1 MQRIGR
7 YGVGEEIGR
16 GAMAVIHRG
25 YDPDIRRPL
34 AIKCLQPDYAR
45 RPEYRRRFLAEARA
59 AGTLTHP
66 GIVTI
71 FDVGESDQQPFIAM
85 ELLDGITLAEFA
97 EQFRPLLLR
106 NVLKIAIQLV
116 EALDYAHRHGVVH
129 RDIKPENIIVTSAT
143 ANIKVMDFGIARTL
157 RDPDWRADDDWLAE
171 DDDGYIA
178 GSPHYMAPEQVRG
191 RDTDARADLYSVG
204 VVLYE
209 LLTGATPFRGHD
221 VETLLTRVVKDSVP
235 APRVIV
241 RDCPQELIELV
252 LRLLAKEPDERY
264 QSAGELLVDLERI
277 DEQRAERERAGAGR
291 RIIPLRLRWA
301 AVMGALVAVTL
312 VVGGTLVHQKQNEV
326 MTDLAFDYGAT
337 LAQIISVESA
347 EDLLLE
353 DTIAVQGRL
362 RDMQANR
369 EIALLSVVDHRGEVV
384 ASSDPEALGQPYEPP
399 SEDRLLQR
407 RDGQAVWSVTGRDGA
422 ELFMF
427 EAPVRYQDHHIG
439 QLQVGLSTGSLRAA
453 NEATFM
459 ALLMLTLVTL
469 LAVLLGAYVL
479 ARRLQAPL
487 DRLRGAL
494 DQIGQGRLDTR
505 IRARRHD
512 DFERVFSAYN
522 AMADSLEARMKRR
535 ATGTPERSAVG
546 PVADGDRTQELASD
560 ELPTEAPSRR
570 TGKG

>member
-34 AIKCLQPDYAR
+34 AIKSLQPDYAC

-71 FDVGESDQQPFIAM
+71 FDVGESDHQPFIAM

-97 EQFRPLLLR
+97 DQFRPLLLR

-157 RDPDWRADDDWLAE
+157 SDPDWRADDD
-171 DDDGYIA
+171 GYVA

-191 RDTDARADLYSVG
+191 QPTDARADLYSVG

-221 VETLLTRVVKDSVP
+221 VETLLTRVVRDPVP
-235 APRVIV
+235 SPRVIV
-241 RDCPQELIELV
+241 RDCPQELVELV
-252 LRLLAKEPDERY
+252 VRLLAKDPDQRY

-277 DEQRAERERAGAGR
+277 EEQRSERERAGAGR
-291 RIIPLRLRWA
+291 RIVPLRLRWA
-301 AVMGALVAVTL
+301 AVMGVLVAVTL
-312 VVGGTLVHQKQNEV
+312 VVGGALVHQKQNAV
-326 MTDLAFDYGAT
+326 MTDLAFDYGST

-369 EIALLSVVDHRGEVV
+369 EIALLSVADHRGRVV
-384 ASSDPEALGQPYEPP
+384 ASSDPEAMGQPYQPP
-399 SEDRLLQR
+399 PEEHLLQR
-407 RDGQAVWSVTGRDGA
+407 RDGQAVWSVAGPDGG
-422 ELFMF
+422 ELFLF

-479 ARRLQAPL
+479 ARRLQEPL

-505 IRARRHD
+505 IRARRRD

-535 ATGTPERSAVG
+535 TDGVSEPGTGHAASA
-546 PVADGDRTQELASD
+546 GDRTQELAPED
-560 ELPTEAPSRR
+560 LPSEAAPRR
-570 TGKG
+570 TGTD

>member
-16 GAMAVIHRG
+16 GAMAVILRG

-45 RPEYRRRFLAEARA
+45 RPEYRRRFLSEARA

-97 EQFRPLLLR
+97 DQFRPLLLR

-116 EALDYAHRHGVVH
+116 EALDYAHRNGVVH

-157 RDPDWRADDDWLAE
+157 SDPDWRADE
-171 DDDGYIA
+171 DGYVA
-178 GSPHYMAPEQVRG
+178 GSPHYMAPEQIRG
-191 RDTDARADLYSVG
+191 QPTDARADLYSVG

-221 VETLLTRVVKDSVP
+221 VETLLTRVVKDPVP

-241 RDCPQELIELV
+241 RDCPQALIDLV
-252 LRLLAKEPDERY
+252 LRLLAKDPDQRY

-277 DEQRAERERAGAGR
+277 EEERAERERAGGGR
-291 RIIPLRLRWA
+291 RIVPLRLRWA
-301 AVMGALVAVTL
+301 AVMGVLAAVTL
-312 VVGGTLVHQKQNEV
+312 VVGGTLVHQKQNAV

-369 EIALLSVVDHRGEVV
+369 EIALLNVADHRGEVV
-384 ASSDPEALGQPYEPP
+384 ASSDPEAVGRPYEPP
-399 SEDRLLQR
+399 SEERLLQR
-407 RDGQAVWSVTGRDGA
+407 RDEQAIWSVTGPDGG
-422 ELFMF
+422 ELFLF

-459 ALLMLTLVTL
+459 ALVMLTLVTL

-479 ARRLQAPL
+479 ARRLQTPM
-487 DRLRGAL
+487 DQLRGAL
-494 DQIGQGRLDTR
+494 DQVGQGRLDTR
-505 IRARRHD
+505 IRARRND

-522 AMADSLEARMKRR
+522 AMADSLEARMKRQ
-535 ATGTPERSAVG
+535 ATGSPERPSA
-546 PVADGDRTQELASD
+546 PAAPAGDRTQELAPED
-560 ELPTEAPSRR
+560 LPDARSRR
-570 TGKG
+570 TGTD

>member
-34 AIKCLQPDYAR
+34 AIKSLQPDYAC

-71 FDVGESDQQPFIAM
+71 FDVGESDHQPFIAM

-97 EQFRPLLLR
+97 DQFRPLLLR

-157 RDPDWRADDDWLAE
+157 SDPDWRADDD
-171 DDDGYIA
+171 GYVA

-191 RDTDARADLYSVG
+191 QPTDARADLYSVG

-221 VETLLTRVVKDSVP
+221 VETLLTRVVRDPVP
-235 APRVIV
+235 SPRVIV
-241 RDCPQELIELV
+241 RDCPQELVELV
-252 LRLLAKEPDERY
+252 LRLLAKDPDQRY

-277 DEQRAERERAGAGR
+277 EEQRSERERAGAGR
-291 RIIPLRLRWA
+291 RIVPLRLRWA
-301 AVMGALVAVTL
+301 AVMGVLVAVTL
-312 VVGGTLVHQKQNEV
+312 VVGGALVHQKQNAV
-326 MTDLAFDYGAT
+326 MTDLAFDYGST

-369 EIALLSVVDHRGEVV
+369 EIALLSVADHRGRVV
-384 ASSDPEALGQPYEPP
+384 ASSDPEAMGQPYQPP
-399 SEDRLLQR
+399 PEEHLLQR
-407 RDGQAVWSVTGRDGA
+407 RDGQAVWSVAGPDGG
-422 ELFMF
+422 ELFLF

-479 ARRLQAPL
+479 ARRLQEPL

-505 IRARRHD
+505 IRARRRD

-535 ATGTPERSAVG
+535 TDGVSEPGTGHAASA
-546 PVADGDRTQELASD
+546 GDRTQELAPED
-560 ELPTEAPSRR
+560 LPSEAAPRR
-570 TGKG
+570 TGTD

>member
-34 AIKCLQPDYAR
+34 AIKSLQPDYAC

-71 FDVGESDQQPFIAM
+71 FDVGESDHQPFIAM

-97 EQFRPLLLR
+97 DQFRPLLLR

-157 RDPDWRADDDWLAE
+157 SDPDWRADDD
-171 DDDGYIA
+171 GYVA

-191 RDTDARADLYSVG
+191 QLTDARADLYSVG

-221 VETLLTRVVKDSVP
+221 VETLLTRVVRDPVP
-235 APRVIV
+235 SPRVIV
-241 RDCPQELIELV
+241 RDCPQELVELV
-252 LRLLAKEPDERY
+252 LRLLAKDPDQRY

-277 DEQRAERERAGAGR
+277 EEQRSERERAGAGR
-291 RIIPLRLRWA
+291 RIVPLRLRWA
-301 AVMGALVAVTL
+301 AVMGVLVAVTL
-312 VVGGTLVHQKQNEV
+312 VVGGALVHQKQNAV
-326 MTDLAFDYGAT
+326 MTDLAFDYGST

-369 EIALLSVVDHRGEVV
+369 EIALLSVADHRGRVV
-384 ASSDPEALGQPYEPP
+384 ASSDPEAMGQPYQPP
-399 SEDRLLQR
+399 PEEHLLQR
-407 RDGQAVWSVTGRDGA
+407 RDGQAVWSVAGPDGG
-422 ELFMF
+422 ELFLF

-479 ARRLQAPL
+479 ARRLQEPL

-505 IRARRHD
+505 IRARRRD

-535 ATGTPERSAVG
+535 TDGVSEPGTGHAASA
-546 PVADGDRTQELASD
+546 GDRTQELAPED
-560 ELPTEAPSRR
+560 LPSEAAPRR
-570 TGKG
+570 TGTD

>member
-45 RPEYRRRFLAEARA
+45 RPEYRRRFLSEARA

-143 ANIKVMDFGIARTL
+143 VNIKVMDFGIARTL
-157 RDPDWRADDDWLAE
+157 SDPDWRADE
-171 DDDGYIA
+171 DGYVA

-191 RDTDARADLYSVG
+191 QATDARADLYSVG

-221 VETLLTRVVKDSVP
+221 VETLLTRVVKDPVP

-252 LRLLAKEPDERY
+252 LRLLAKDPDQRY

-277 DEQRAERERAGAGR
+277 EEERAERERAGGGR
-291 RIIPLRLRWA
+291 RIVPLRLRWA
-301 AVMGALVAVTL
+301 AVMGVLVAVTL
-312 VVGGTLVHQKQNEV
+312 VAGGTLVQQKQNAV

-369 EIALLSVVDHRGEVV
+369 EIALLNVADHRGEVV
-384 ASSDPEALGQPYEPP
+384 ASSDPEAVGQPYEPP
-399 SEDRLLQR
+399 SEERLLQR
-407 RDGQAVWSVTGRDGA
+407 RDEQAIWSVTGPDGG
-422 ELFMF
+422 ELFLF
-427 EAPVRYQDHHIG
+427 AAPVRYQDHLIG

-459 ALLMLTLVTL
+459 ALVMFTLVTL

-479 ARRLQAPL
+479 ARRLQQPL
-487 DRLRGAL
+487 DQLRGAL

-522 AMADSLEARMKRR
+522 AMADSLEARVKRR
-535 ATGTPERSAVG
+535 ADRSPDRSAVE
-546 PVADGDRTQELASD
+546 PTPDGDRTQELAPED
-560 ELPTEAPSRR
+560 LPDAPSRR
-570 TGKG
+570 TGTD

>member
-7 YGVGEEIGR
+7 YGVGDEIGR
-16 GAMAVIHRG
+16 GAMAVIRRG
-25 YDPDIRRPL
+25 YDPDIRRAL

-71 FDVGESDQQPFIAM
+71 FDVGESDHQPFIAM

-157 RDPDWRADDDWLAE
+157 SDPDWRADDD
-171 DDDGYIA
+171 GYVA
-178 GSPHYMAPEQVRG
+178 GSPHYMAPEQIRG
-191 RDTDARADLYSVG
+191 QPTDARADLYSVG

-209 LLTGATPFRGHD
+209 LLTGTTPFRGHD
-221 VETLLTRVVKDSVP
+221 VESLLTRVVRDPVP
-235 APRVIV
+235 SPRVIV
-241 RDCPQELIELV
+241 RDCPQELTELV
-252 LRLLAKEPDERY
+252 LRLLAKDPDQRY

-277 DEQRAERERAGAGR
+277 EEARVERERAGGGR

-301 AVMGALVAVTL
+301 AVMGVLVAATL
-312 VVGGTLVHQKQNEV
+312 VVGGALVHQKQNAV

-347 EDLLLE
+347 EDLLLD

-369 EIALLSVVDHRGEVV
+369 EIALLSVADHRGEVV
-384 ASSDPEALGQPYEPP
+384 ASSDPEAVGQPYQPP
-399 SEDRLLQR
+399 AEDHLLQR
-407 RDGQAVWSVTGRDGA
+407 RDGQAVWSVTGPDGR
-422 ELFMF
+422 ELFLF

-459 ALLMLTLVTL
+459 ALLLLTLVTL

-479 ARRLQAPL
+479 ARRLQEPL

-494 DQIGQGRLDTR
+494 DQIAQGRLDTR
-505 IRARRHD
+505 IRTRRRD

-522 AMADSLEARMKRR
+522 TMADSLEARMKRR
-535 ATGTPERSAVG
+535 AAGPPECDARGDG
-546 PVADGDRTQELASD
+546 PAGDPTQELAPED
-560 ELPTEAPSRR
+560 LPSEAPPRR
-570 TGKG
+570 TGTG

>member
-34 AIKCLQPDYAR
+34 AIKSLQPDYAC

-71 FDVGESDQQPFIAM
+71 FDVGESDHQPFIAM

-97 EQFRPLLLR
+97 DQFRPLLLR

-157 RDPDWRADDDWLAE
+157 SDPDWRADDD
-171 DDDGYIA
+171 GYVA

-191 RDTDARADLYSVG
+191 QPTDARADLYSVG

-221 VETLLTRVVKDSVP
+221 VETLLTRVVRDPVP
-235 APRVIV
+235 SPRVIV
-241 RDCPQELIELV
+241 RDCPQELVELV
-252 LRLLAKEPDERY
+252 LRLLAKDPDQRY

-277 DEQRAERERAGAGR
+277 EEARGERERAGAGR
-291 RIIPLRLRWA
+291 HIVPLRLRWA
-301 AVMGALVAVTL
+301 AVMGVLVAVTL
-312 VVGGTLVHQKQNEV
+312 VVGGTLVHQKQNAV
-326 MTDLAFDYGAT
+326 MTDLAFDYGST

-369 EIALLSVVDHRGEVV
+369 EIALLSVADHRGQVV
-384 ASSDPEALGQPYEPP
+384 ASSDPEAVGQPYQPP
-399 SEDRLLQR
+399 PDEHLLQR
-407 RDGQAVWSVTGRDGA
+407 RDGQAVWSVAGPDGG
-422 ELFMF
+422 ELFLF

-459 ALLMLTLVTL
+459 ALMMLTLVTL

-479 ARRLQAPL
+479 ARRLQEPL

-505 IRARRHD
+505 IRARRRD

-535 ATGTPERSAVG
+535 SDGVSEPGTGHAAPA
-546 PVADGDRTQELASD
+546 GDPTQELAPED
-560 ELPTEAPSRR
+560 LPSEAATRR
-570 TGKG
+570 TGTD

>member
-45 RPEYRRRFLAEARA
+45 RPEYRRRFLSEARA

-143 ANIKVMDFGIARTL
+143 VNIKVMDFGIARTL
-157 RDPDWRADDDWLAE
+157 SDPDWRADE
-171 DDDGYIA
+171 DGYVA

-191 RDTDARADLYSVG
+191 QATDARADLYSVG

-221 VETLLTRVVKDSVP
+221 VETLLTRVVKDPVP

-252 LRLLAKEPDERY
+252 LRLLAKDPDQRY

-277 DEQRAERERAGAGR
+277 EEERAERERAGGGR
-291 RIIPLRLRWA
+291 RIVPLRLRWA
-301 AVMGALVAVTL
+301 AVMGVLVAVTL
-312 VVGGTLVHQKQNEV
+312 VAGGTLVQQKQNAV

-369 EIALLSVVDHRGEVV
+369 EIALLNVADHRGEVV
-384 ASSDPEALGQPYEPP
+384 ASSDPEAVGQPYEPP
-399 SEDRLLQR
+399 SEERLLQR
-407 RDGQAVWSVTGRDGA
+407 RDEQAIWSVTGPDGG
-422 ELFMF
+422 ELFLF
-427 EAPVRYQDHHIG
+427 AAPVRYQDHLIG

-459 ALLMLTLVTL
+459 ALVMFTLVTL

-479 ARRLQAPL
+479 ARRLQQPL
-487 DRLRGAL
+487 DQLRGAL

-522 AMADSLEARMKRR
+522 AMADSLEARVKRR
-535 ATGTPERSAVG
+535 TDGVSEPGTGHAASA
-546 PVADGDRTQELASD
+546 GDRTQELAPED
-560 ELPTEAPSRR
+560 LPSEATPRR
-570 TGKG
+570 TGTD

>member
-34 AIKCLQPDYAR
+34 AIKSLQPDYAC

-71 FDVGESDQQPFIAM
+71 FDVGESDHQPFIAM

-97 EQFRPLLLR
+97 DQFRPLLLR

-157 RDPDWRADDDWLAE
+157 SDPDWRADDD
-171 DDDGYIA
+171 GYVA

-191 RDTDARADLYSVG
+191 QPTDARADLYSVG

-221 VETLLTRVVKDSVP
+221 VETLLTRVVRDPVP
-235 APRVIV
+235 SPRVIV
-241 RDCPQELIELV
+241 RDCPQELVELV
-252 LRLLAKEPDERY
+252 VRLLAKDPDQRY

-277 DEQRAERERAGAGR
+277 EEQRSERERAGAGR
-291 RIIPLRLRWA
+291 RIVPLRLRWA
-301 AVMGALVAVTL
+301 AVMGVLVAVTL
-312 VVGGTLVHQKQNEV
+312 VVGGALVHQKQNAV
-326 MTDLAFDYGAT
+326 MTDLAFDYGST

-369 EIALLSVVDHRGEVV
+369 EIALLSVADHRGRVV
-384 ASSDPEALGQPYEPP
+384 ASSDPEAMGQPYQPP
-399 SEDRLLQR
+399 PEEHLLQR
-407 RDGQAVWSVTGRDGA
+407 RDGQAVWSVAGPDGG
-422 ELFMF
+422 ELFLF

-479 ARRLQAPL
+479 ARRLQEPL

-505 IRARRHD
+505 IRARRRD

-535 ATGTPERSAVG
+535 TDGVSEPGTGHAASP
-546 PVADGDRTQELASD
+546 GDRTQELAPED
-560 ELPTEAPSRR
+560 LPSEAAPRR
-570 TGKG
+570 TGTD